1 MSVRDQRVAY
11 ILKMYPRLSETFIL
25 NEILAHERA
34 GLDIDI
40 FSLRVPGQPVEHADL
55 RRVRAG
61 VHYLP
66 HDPIDARSMG
76 ESLLL
81 AARTLGDADTRLCF
95 EHSRGPW
102 ILDQAARIA
111 AMAQERGVTHLH
123 AHFAT
128 EATTVCRLAS
138 LMSGIPYSF
147 TAHAKDIFHESV
159 VLDDLRAKARDA
171 SAIVTVSEFNVR
183 YLHET
188 LGEDAARV
196 VRIYNGLDLDLFPFH
211 DGERETNHIVGVGRL
226 VEKKGFCDLISACA
240 ILRDQGRRFRC
251 TIIGDGDLYEDLSR
265 QIEGLGLGSFVTL
278 AGALA
283 REDVRRIVARATV
296 LCAPC
301 VVGEDG
307 NRDGLPTVLLEAMA
321 LGTPCVSTPV
331 TGIPEVVRD
340 GETGLMVDEHAPEQ
354 CAAALG
360 RLLDDPTLAR
370 TLARNA
376 RGLIE
381 REFDIHRNTAQ
392 MRALFASGP
401 ASLVGAS

>member
-1 MSVRDQRVAY
+1 MSVRDRRVAY
-11 ILKMYPRLSETFIL
+11 VLKMYPRLSETFIL

-66 HDPIDARSMG
+66 NDPIDARSMG
-76 ESLLL
+76 ESLML
-81 AARTLGDADTRLCF
+81 AARTLGEADTHLRF
-95 EHSRGPW
+95 EHPRGPW

-111 AMAQERGVTHLH
+111 KMARERGVTHLH

-188 LGEDAARV
+188 LGEDARRV

-211 DGERETNHIVGVGRL
+211 DGDREPDHIVGVGRL
-226 VEKKGFCDLISACA
+226 VEKKGFCDLVSACA
-240 ILRDQGRRFRC
+240 LMRDRGRNFRC
-251 TIIGDGDLYEDLSR
+251 TIIGDGDLREALER
-265 QIEGLGLGSFVTL
+265 QIEELDLASFVSL

-283 REDVRRIVARATV
+283 REDVRRIVSRATV

-301 VVGEDG
+301 VIGADG

-340 GETGLMVDEHAPEQ
+340 GQTGLMVEEHAPVQ
-354 CAAALG
+354 CAEALE
-360 RLLDDPTLAR
+360 RLLDDPSFAR
-370 TLARNA
+370 TISRNA
-376 RGLIE
+376 RDLIE
-381 REFDIHRNTAQ
+381 HEFDIHRNTAQ
-392 MRALFASGP
+392 MRELFASP
-401 ASLVGAS
+401 VGAS